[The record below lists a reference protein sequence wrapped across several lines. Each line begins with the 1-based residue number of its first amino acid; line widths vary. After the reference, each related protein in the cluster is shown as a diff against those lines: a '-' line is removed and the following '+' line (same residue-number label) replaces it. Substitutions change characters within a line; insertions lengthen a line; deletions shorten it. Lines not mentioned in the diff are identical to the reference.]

1 MNKLGFNKFTDEE
14 EIELQH
20 GLKQSFLHAES
31 VIEKFKKASI
41 IPRSTTKLI
50 QKKTKKIFKSKDID
64 SDDYINT
71 KYVKVTALRVEM
83 RELKYLYEI
92 GFLQYYTYMSMNIL
106 LQRERDVIA
115 SKPSDKKNTK
125 IKPNPFIKFENEL
138 IKQLRELDF
147 ASSILSRYQHIRF
160 SQSLQ
165 RNIAGLLICKK
176 VIHEINGIDN
186 IDGKT
191 KEIVVEEYQQRL
203 ARRQA
208 RVEDIAKNF
217 PEFYSRFE
225 VRLFEKVSLFAA
237 NSFIKEA
244 YSNHEVCSKVF
255 TNIKERIAEAIDE
268 IPQITEAILKLKPRD
283 ILAMVP
289 LLEGLSSEILD
300 QLSNHATTLTF
311 LQGDQIIGQD
321 EKGDALYIITHGQV
335 KIYKTG
341 YEHEPI
347 AELSSGDFFGEMA
360 LLGEQI
366 RTANAK
372 ADRPSSL
379 LRLNR
384 KDVLLMAEKE
394 PELKERLENAAEGR
408 SSI

>member
-1 MNKLGFNKFTDEE
+1 M
-14 EIELQH
+14 
-20 GLKQSFLHAES
+20 
-31 VIEKFKKASI
+31 
-41 IPRSTTKLI
+41 
-50 QKKTKKIFKSKDID
+50 
-64 SDDYINT
+64 
-71 KYVKVTALRVEM
+71 EM
-83 RELKYLYEI
+83 RELKYLHDI
-92 GFLQYYTYMSMNIL
+92 GFLQYYTYMSMKIL
-106 LQRERDVIA
+106 LQRDRDVIA
-115 SKPSDKKNTK
+115 LKASDKKNTR
-125 IKPNPFIKFENEL
+125 IKPNPFIKFENEV

-147 ASSILSRYQHIRF
+147 ASSILSRYQYIRF

-176 VIHEINGIDN
+176 VIHGIDG
-186 IDGKT
+186 IDGIDGNAK
-191 KEIVVEEYQQRL
+191 KIVVEEYQQRL
-203 ARRQA
+203 ARRKA
-208 RVEDIAKNF
+208 RVEDIVENF

-225 VRLFEKVSLFAA
+225 ARLFEKVSLFAA
-237 NSFIKEA
+237 DSFIKEA
-244 YSNHEVCSKVF
+244 HSNHEVGSKVF
-255 TNIKERIAEAIDE
+255 TNIKERIADAIDG
-268 IPQITEAILKLKPRD
+268 IPQITEAIPQLKPRD

-289 LLEGLSSEILD
+289 LLEALSSEILD
-300 QLSNHATTLTF
+300 QLSSHAMPLTF
-311 LQGDQIIGQD
+311 LEGDQIIGQD
-321 EKGDALYIITHGQV
+321 EKGDSLYIITHGRV

-341 YEHEPI
+341 YEHEPV

-394 PELKERLENAAEGR
+394 PELKERLEKAAEGR